1 LDSTDIKHKSEIAIQ
16 KNKLFTKSENNYF
29 STTLPNTDNCS
40 VLTWVLLNSFG
51 NDIANT
57 GVSGTILLQ
66 QVLAERNVV

>member
-1 LDSTDIKHKSEIAIQ
+1 M
-16 KNKLFTKSENNYF
+16 
-29 STTLPNTDNCS
+29 LPNTDNCS

-57 GVSGTILLQ
+57 GVSGAILLQ